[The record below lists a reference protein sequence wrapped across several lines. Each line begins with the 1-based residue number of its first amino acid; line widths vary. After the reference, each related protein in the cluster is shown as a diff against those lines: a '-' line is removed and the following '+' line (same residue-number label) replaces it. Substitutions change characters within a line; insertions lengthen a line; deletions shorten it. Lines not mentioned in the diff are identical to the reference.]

1 MPSKSRADDQKSW
14 PPYVSCG
21 LKAPG
26 EPGQRIG
33 DITTLNASMTNRRTM
48 PRIRVVQ
55 TKPTQVKINVT
66 ILNELGLHARPA
78 MAFVDLAHQFESD
91 IRVSKGAH
99 QVDGKSIMHM
109 ITLAATQGTE
119 LVIEADGPDAL
130 EATARLQSLV
140 DNRFEE

>member
-1 MPSKSRADDQKSW
+1 
-14 PPYVSCG
+14 
-21 LKAPG
+21 
-26 EPGQRIG
+26 
-33 DITTLNASMTNRRTM
+33 M
-48 PRIRVVQ
+48 PRTRVVQ

-91 IRVSKGAH
+91 IRVSKGDH

-140 DNRFEE
+140 DNQFEE